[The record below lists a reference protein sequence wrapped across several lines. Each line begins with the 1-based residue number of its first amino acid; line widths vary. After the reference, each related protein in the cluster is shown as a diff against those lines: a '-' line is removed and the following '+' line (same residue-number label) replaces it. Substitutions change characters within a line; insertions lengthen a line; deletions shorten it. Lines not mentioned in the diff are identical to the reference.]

1 VQSNIN
7 NLVINPV
14 EQTVQGIRKDF
25 WTGLNAV
32 MDLNAC
38 KIYSYI
44 HTEDDTFAHGKL
56 WVINYFWFNKKGKK
70 IAFLRASAQSKL
82 TQMATSGMVEA
93 HDADVSYDMDDGDH
107 GDYHSEEDDN
117 TTRDASET
125 NEGYVDTNL
134 LDWDELGM
142 VEEGLPAKQWME
154 VKKTKRSTSS
164 DSSAPPVDTGTFSLQ
179 HTVSPIIRPAGL
191 SPVITPLLLGLSRSA
206 SGSSMAPITLPP
218 SIDLDAKLP
227 LPKKTT
233 PPRKPPSPSPS
244 PSSLSISKRSKV
256 EADERI

>member
-1 VQSNIN
+1 
-7 NLVINPV
+7 
-14 EQTVQGIRKDF
+14 VQGIREDF

-44 HTEDDTFAHGKL
+44 PTEDGPFAQGKL

-82 TQMATSGMVEA
+82 TQKA
-93 HDADVSYDMDDGDH
+93 HDVDDVDNDDVEH
-107 GDYHSEEDDN
+107 EDYHSEEDDEN

-154 VKKTKRSTSS
+154 VKKTTRSTSS
-164 DSSAPPVDTGTFSLQ
+164 GSSVPHVDTGTISLQ

-206 SGSSMAPITLPP
+206 SGSTMAPITLPP
-218 SIDLDAKLP
+218 SIDLDGKLTTS
-227 LPKKTT
+227 LPKKTS
-233 PPRKPPSPSPS
+233 PPRKSPSSSPSPS

-256 EADERI
+256 GADERI